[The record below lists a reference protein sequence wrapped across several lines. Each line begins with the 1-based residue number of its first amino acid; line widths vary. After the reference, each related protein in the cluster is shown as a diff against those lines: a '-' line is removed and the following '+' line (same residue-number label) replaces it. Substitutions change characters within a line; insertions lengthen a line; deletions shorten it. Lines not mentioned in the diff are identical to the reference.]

1 MQNESFT
8 DVLAVVSG
16 KKKQNKV
23 NIILESGTECQDA
36 TAGIPSVPEFI
47 FDRGVTVIEDHTL
60 AVCGG
65 TKNTGNGMILHSQY
79 SQY

>member
-23 NIILESGTECQDA
+23 NIILESGRECQDA
-36 TAGIPSVPEFI
+36 NIPSVPEFI

-65 TKNTGNGMILHSQY
+65 TRNTGNGMILHSQY